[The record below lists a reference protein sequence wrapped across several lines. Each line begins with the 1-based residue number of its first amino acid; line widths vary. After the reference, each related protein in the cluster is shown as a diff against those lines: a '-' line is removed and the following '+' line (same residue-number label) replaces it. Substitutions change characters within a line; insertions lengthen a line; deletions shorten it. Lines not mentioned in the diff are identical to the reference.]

1 MIQASQGFQS
11 NRTIMLSMM
20 IGAVGIL
27 ILGIQPLL
35 LGALLNA
42 GKINAV
48 ELGWIATVEV
58 LGMALGVWIGA
69 RLMAGSQ
76 GKRIAVAACLLM
88 ALANAITPSA
98 DTVMTIAWARSLAG
112 LAEGAMIAVSIL
124 TISHGAAPARLNAI
138 YLTAGATPQLVFAY
152 LLPVKVFPVYGVESG
167 FYILAGVGLLSAAL
181 AVVIRDRLA
190 PEPEEAGGRVAWT
203 PKVVLAL
210 AATLVTAS
218 AIGACWSYA
227 EPMGARQGLTTASV
241 GVAITISLAFQ
252 IIGSL
257 VVALVGYRLP
267 FRLVLPGGVIVQA
280 AAVMTLIA
288 IPGIVGFSF
297 GLAVFGFC
305 WQACLPFAMDLVIEA
320 DASRMTAPLV
330 MPLTLA
336 GLSMGPLIA
345 SALVGASVIGAFVF
359 GIAAFVT
366 AAGLY
371 LFIFRPGSAP
381 PVRLASLDG

>member
-1 MIQASQGFQS
+1 
-11 NRTIMLSMM
+11 MLSMM

-88 ALANAITPSA
+88 ALANAITPGA
-98 DTVMTIAWARSLAG
+98 DTVMTIALARSLAG
-112 LAEGAMIAVSIL
+112 FAEGAMIAVSIL

-181 AVVIRDRLA
+181 AGVIRDRLA

-227 EPMGARQGLTTASV
+227 EPMGARQGLTTAAV

>member
-1 MIQASQGFQS
+1 
-11 NRTIMLSMM
+11 MLSMM

-88 ALANAITPSA
+88 ALANAITPGA
-98 DTVMTIAWARSLAG
+98 DTVMTIALARSLAG

-181 AVVIRDRLA
+181 AGVIRDRLA

-227 EPMGARQGLTTASV
+227 EPMGARQGLTTAAV

-359 GIAAFVT
+359 SIAAFVT

>member
-1 MIQASQGFQS
+1 
-11 NRTIMLSMM
+11 MLSMM

-88 ALANAITPSA
+88 ALANAITPGA
-98 DTVMTIAWARSLAG
+98 DTVMTIALARSLAG

-181 AVVIRDRLA
+181 AGVIRDRLA

-203 PKVVLAL
+203 PRVVLAL

>member
-1 MIQASQGFQS
+1 
-11 NRTIMLSMM
+11 MLSMM

-88 ALANAITPSA
+88 ALANVITPGA
-98 DTVMTIAWARSLAG
+98 DTVMTIALARSLAG

-181 AVVIRDRLA
+181 AGVIRDRLA

>member
-297 GLAVFGFC
+297 GLALFGFC

>member
-88 ALANAITPSA
+88 ALANAITPGA
-98 DTVMTIAWARSLAG
+98 DTVMTIALARSLAG
-112 LAEGAMIAVSIL
+112 FAEGAMIAVSIL

-181 AVVIRDRLA
+181 AGVIRDRLA

-227 EPMGARQGLTTASV
+227 EPMGARQGLTTAAV

>member
-1 MIQASQGFQS
+1 
-11 NRTIMLSMM
+11 MLSMM

-88 ALANAITPSA
+88 ALANAITPGA
-98 DTVMTIAWARSLAG
+98 DTVMTIALARSLAG

-181 AVVIRDRLA
+181 AGVIRDRLA

>member
-1 MIQASQGFQS
+1 
-11 NRTIMLSMM
+11 MLSMM

-297 GLAVFGFC
+297 GLALFGFC